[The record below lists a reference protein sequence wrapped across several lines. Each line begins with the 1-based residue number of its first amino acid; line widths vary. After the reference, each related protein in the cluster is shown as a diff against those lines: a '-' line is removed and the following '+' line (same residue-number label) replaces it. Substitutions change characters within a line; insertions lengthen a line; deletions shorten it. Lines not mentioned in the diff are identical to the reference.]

1 LRRREFEPRINIHD
15 HNFKRIDVANSDSDS
30 NAYADSNSDPYTNA
44 YAHSD
49 SDADAHSDSNADTNA
64 DAGHPDDYA
73 DG

>member
-15 HNFKRIDVANSDSDS
+15 HNFKRIDVANSDPDSDS
-30 NAYADSNSDPYTNA
+30 NAYADSNSDPNA

-49 SDADAHSDSNADTNA
+49 SNADSDSNSDTNA